1 MADSL
6 AQLESQRAALLAQ
19 FHTLA
24 DFRPGSI
31 TTTSGKCGKP
41 SCYCAKSKA
50 AVHGPNFRLT
60 RKAQGRTVTE
70 TFPTPA
76 ALGKAQR
83 EVAEFHRFQQLC
95 RELVQVSEQICRLR
109 PVGEQALSSTE
120 KKRPKPSAKKSH
132 AK

>member
-19 FHTLA
+19 FHTLV

-41 SCYCAKSKA
+41 SCYCAKSKP

-60 RKAQGRTVTE
+60 RKAQGKTVTRNLPH
-70 TFPTPA
+70 TCGLGKGAARSGRVSPLPA
-76 ALGKAQR
+76 AVPRTGPGQ
-83 EVAEFHRFQQLC
+83 
-95 RELVQVSEQICRLR
+95 
-109 PVGEQALSSTE
+109 
-120 KKRPKPSAKKSH
+120 
-132 AK
+132 

>member
-6 AQLESQRAALLAQ
+6 AQLENQRAELFAE
-19 FHTLA
+19 FHDLG

-41 SCYCAKSKA
+41 SCHCAQSPR

-60 RKAQGRTVTE
+60 RKANGKTVTE
-70 TFPTPA
+70 TFPTPQ
-76 ALGKAQR
+76 ALRKAQR
-83 EVAEFHRFQQLC
+83 EVAEFHRFQDLC
-95 RELVQVSEQICRLR
+95 RELVRVSEQICRWR
-109 PVGEQALSSTE
+109 PFPEEGIAADE
-120 KKRPKPSAKKSH
+120 KKRPKRSARKWR

>member
-6 AQLESQRAALLAQ
+6 AQLESQRATLLAQ
-19 FHTLA
+19 FHDLS

-41 SCYCAKSKA
+41 SCHCAKSRA

-60 RKAQGRTVTE
+60 RKAQGKTVTE
-70 TFPTPA
+70 TFPTTE

-83 EVAEFHRFQQLC
+83 EVAEFHRFQELC

-109 PVGEQALSSTE
+109 PIGEEGISPAE
-120 KKRPKPSAKKSH
+120 KKRRKRSAKKSG

>member
-6 AQLESQRAALLAQ
+6 AQLENRRAALFAQ
-19 FHTLA
+19 FHDLG

-41 SCYCAKSKA
+41 SCHCAKSKD

-60 RKAQGRTVTE
+60 RKARGKTVTE
-70 TFPTPA
+70 TFPTPQ
-76 ALGKAQR
+76 ALRKAQR
-83 EVAEFHRFQQLC
+83 EVAEFHRFQELC
-95 RELVQVSEQICRLR
+95 RQLVQVSEQICRLR
-109 PVGEQALSSTE
+109 SLPEEKVTPEE
-120 KKRPKPSAKKSH
+120 KKRPKQSGAKSG